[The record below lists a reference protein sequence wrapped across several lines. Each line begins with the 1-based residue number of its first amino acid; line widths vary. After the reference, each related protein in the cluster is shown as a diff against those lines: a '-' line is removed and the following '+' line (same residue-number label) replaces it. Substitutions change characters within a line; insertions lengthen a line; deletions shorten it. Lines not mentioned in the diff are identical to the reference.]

1 LGNRPIEYASWPIVG
16 LTGSILRLMRGQ
28 PLTRNII
35 EADQSRSDVWT
46 VTEDLY
52 LTWHAITGG
61 GVGPGKQDQQEDSQ

>member
-1 LGNRPIEYASWPIVG
+1 MGNRPIEYASWPIVG
-16 LTGSILRLMRGQ
+16 PTDSVMRLMRGQ

-52 LTWHAITGG
+52 VTWHSLTGG
-61 GVGPGKQDQQEDSQ
+61 SIGPEKQD

>member
-1 LGNRPIEYASWPIVG
+1 
-16 LTGSILRLMRGQ
+16 MRGQ